1 MDILQKIFDGK
12 YDITPIADKKQQ
24 ELDDKCCAEWDR
36 VVQVLGLEF
45 ADRLIDLEGEQADRL
60 SFHYYRAGFQLGV
73 LLMLE
78 ALGLS
83 PLISAGMRLGEG
95 SGAAAVPPLPVLLTV
110 TWCTGSPGC

>member
-36 VVQVLGLEF
+36 VFQVLGLEF

-78 ALGLS
+78 ALG
-83 PLISAGMRLGEG
+83 R
-95 SGAAAVPPLPVLLTV
+95 
-110 TWCTGSPGC
+110 

>member
-45 ADRLIDLEGEQADRL
+45 ADRQIG
-60 SFHYYRAGFQLGV
+60 RASCRERVF
-73 LLMLE
+73 
-78 ALGLS
+78 
-83 PLISAGMRLGEG
+83 I
-95 SGAAAVPPLPVLLTV
+95 TV
-110 TWCTGSPGC
+110 